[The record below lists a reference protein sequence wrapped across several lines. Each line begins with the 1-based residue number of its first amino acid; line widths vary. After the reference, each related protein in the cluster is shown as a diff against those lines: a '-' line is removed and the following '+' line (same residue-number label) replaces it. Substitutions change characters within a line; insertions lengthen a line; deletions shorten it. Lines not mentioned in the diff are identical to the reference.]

1 MVVLTG
7 LDAPVPES
15 VFVEGR
21 LTNPRADPELGH
33 LSLKAVLDTPCELT
47 TGTYWPQLH
56 DHRYCGGFDNSG

>member
-33 LSLKAVLDTPCELT
+33 LSLKAVLDTPGELT
-47 TGTYWPQLH
+47 TGT
-56 DHRYCGGFDNSG
+56 